1 MSVAVAS
8 VRQRAQAVVL
18 TLNFVCQLRLD
29 FRSRRALTQHSTL
42 LTFDSVFCGV
52 IQCTELM
59 LQPPARD
66 RALAADGLRPSQQFG
81 HTTHNTPLLAASP
94 GIYPPGSEAEL
105 RLIRHRLH
113 VDAVQS
119 SQRSHPIRKPATM
132 LPTQQPP
139 WRLSYNVDKLSEA
152 WTFERP
158 VASAAPRPRR
168 FHYGVETPTAR
179 ASSSVM
185 SPSECAAAYRTR
197 PNALHRDGEFI
208 NLLALCEAERHESD
222 DVVRSSNEWRK
233 HWKEQQEL
241 QPLPPPSYRDISWP
255 RQLLV

>member
-1 MSVAVAS
+1 
-8 VRQRAQAVVL
+8 
-18 TLNFVCQLRLD
+18 
-29 FRSRRALTQHSTL
+29 
-42 LTFDSVFCGV
+42 
-52 IQCTELM
+52 M

-66 RALAADGLRPSQQFG
+66 RALRYGGPLMACAHRNSSGIRRTTRLCLRHRRASIRQGQRRSSGSYGTGFTSTRCNPVRALAADGLRP
-81 HTTHNTPLLAASP
+81 
-94 GIYPPGSEAEL
+94 
-105 RLIRHRLH
+105 
-113 VDAVQS
+113 
-119 SQRSHPIRKPATM
+119 RSHPIRKPATM